1 MMEAFVRLPK
11 SSTGTEVGLKRAFI
25 SHRQFLQ
32 DDAEMDVK

>member
-11 SSTGTEVGLKRAFI
+11 SSAGTDIGLLRAFI

-32 DDAEMDVK
+32 DELEMDVK